1 MKVNEDNIS
10 QKERLMDHKNR
21 FQLIWAA
28 ALILMG
34 VGMFFRVPVV
44 VEKMAGAFDTTAGL
58 YFFRFSFYLIA
69 VILIGG
75 GIKKIQK
82 FWPSDKE

>member
-1 MKVNEDNIS
+1 MN
-10 QKERLMDHKNR
+10 QKNR

-34 VGMFFRVPVV
+34 VGIFFRVPVV
-44 VEKMAGAFDTTAGL
+44 VEKMAGAFDTKAGL

-82 FWPSDKE
+82 FWPLDKE

>member
-1 MKVNEDNIS
+1 MDN
-10 QKERLMDHKNR
+10 KKNI
-21 FQLIWAA
+21 QLIWAA

-34 VGMFFRVPVV
+34 VAVFFRVPAVAEQV
-44 VEKMAGAFDTTAGL
+44 AAAFETEKGL

-75 GIKKIQK
+75 GIRKIQK
-82 FWPSDKE
+82 FWPLEKK